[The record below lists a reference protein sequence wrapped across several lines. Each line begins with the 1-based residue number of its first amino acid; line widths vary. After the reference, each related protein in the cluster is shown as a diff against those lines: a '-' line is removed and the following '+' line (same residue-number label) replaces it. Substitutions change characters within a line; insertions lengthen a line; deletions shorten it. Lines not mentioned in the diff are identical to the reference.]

1 MQCSIE
7 SDRSPVSTLN
17 IVTTDLPVLGS
28 EPHERSD
35 AARNRRKVLQ
45 AASRLF
51 ECHGAA
57 NVSMDAV
64 AAAAGVGKGTLFR
77 RFGDR
82 ASLVRS
88 VLEEHEIK
96 LQEALIRGPAPLGP
110 GAPPLERLC
119 AFGAAYLEFLERHG
133 ELLVAAEFGAPGFRL
148 ASPVYAFYRT
158 HVTLLLREAG
168 LGDRAEYL
176 ADVLLAPLAASMFRY
191 QRRGRGLELGQLAD
205 SYRELVCRLAAP
217 A

>member
-1 MQCSIE
+1 MLTVTSSQL
-7 SDRSPVSTLN
+7 PVLAP
-17 IVTTDLPVLGS
+17 VDLPVVGS
-28 EPHERSD
+28 EPRERAD
-35 AARNRRKVLQ
+35 AARNRQKVLE
-45 AASRLF
+45 AAACLF
-51 ECHGAA
+51 AREGAER
-57 NVSMDAV
+57 VSMEAV
-64 AAAAGVGKGTLFR
+64 AAHAGVGKGTLFR

-82 ASLVRS
+82 ASLARA
-88 VLEEHEIK
+88 VLGESERK
-96 LQEALIRGPAPLGP
+96 LQDALIRGPAPLGP

-119 AFGAAYLEFLERHG
+119 AFGVAYLEFLERHG
-133 ELLVAAEFGAPGFRL
+133 ELLVAAEFGSPGFRL

>member
-1 MQCSIE
+1 MSI
-7 SDRSPVSTLN
+7 
-17 IVTTDLPVLGS
+17 DLPVLGS

-35 AARNRRKVLQ
+35 AARNRRKVLA

-110 GAPPLERLC
+110 GAPARERLC
-119 AFGAAYLEFLERHG
+119 AFGRAYLDFLELHG
-133 ELLVAAEFGAPGFRL
+133 DLILAAEFGAPTLRMIT
-148 ASPVYAFYRT
+148 PVYAFYRT
-158 HVTLLLREAG
+158 HVSVLLRDAG
-168 LGDRAEYL
+168 LDGHVEYL
-176 ADVLLAPLAASMFRY
+176 ADVLLAPLSASAFAYHR
-191 QRRGRGLELGQLAD
+191 QLRELSLEELKD
-205 SYRELVCRLAAP
+205 SYADLCARVLDSTG
-217 A
+217 